1 MKTKKT
7 KYRFNSDKLFR
18 NFVVVTTIA
27 TTVNLIVTI
36 AEKGISWMSTIGYF
50 G

>member
-1 MKTKKT
+1 MK

-18 NFVVVTTIA
+18 NFTILSAIVTTGILVYKIA
-27 TTVNLIVTI
+27 TCGI
-36 AEKGISWMSTIGYF
+36 AWVSTIGYF

>member
-1 MKTKKT
+1 MKKT

-18 NFVVVTTIA
+18 NFVVL
-27 TTVNLIVTI
+27 TTVITAVALIVRI
-36 AEKGISWMSTIGYF
+36 ANNGIAWMSTIGYF